1 MSTAATPPHEAPHT
15 RPRGQGAP
23 ATRAQGHGYSLLLK
37 DSVIYGVGSTVQKF
51 LMVFLMPLYTAFLA
65 PADYGIIGM
74 VTVTSQFI
82 YVFINLGF
90 DVALSRFYF
99 DDDSEER
106 RRQVISNTLIA
117 WTVYPVVFLGL
128 MAAFMPHLTPLLMG
142 QGAYSPYFD
151 LGLLN
156 IFFTNWIA
164 LPYMLLRLDHRPWLF
179 TWFMLADVVLTIAV
193 TVVLVVI
200 FHWGVYGVLVGN
212 LVSVFVVNA
221 ATLPV
226 YWRRLM
232 FRLDPRLVRAMT
244 VFALPALLNGAIFFV
259 LKLSD
264 RWFLMRYQGRTE
276 VGLYTTA
283 FQLSQPVYVAMA
295 AFRMAWPQW
304 HYSRLNDPVAHKKM
318 VARSSTYFLTLC
330 VAMMAGMGVFMP
342 LIVRVLLRRSA
353 YWSVGPTTL
362 VLTLGTVLYSMYFVL
377 WVGCNVA
384 KKNRQIPVITV
395 IASAVNVGL
404 NLLLIPRYGMIA
416 AAWTTVIGFAILCVL
431 VYFISQHHYPI
442 SYEWG
447 RFAKM
452 SVACGV
458 TLAAGWGVG
467 RLLGEHVTLP
477 FGKLLVDE
485 VIKAPVILLFPLILW
500 LTGFLTPG
508 ERAALG
514 DRVRRLSGRGGLRVA
529 PAMGAA
535 SAEHP
540 ADELSE
546 DDLAAEQ
553 EGTVIEAAAKLGIS
567 EGDRTSI

>member
-1 MSTAATPPHEAPHT
+1 MSTAATPPHEAPQT
-15 RPRGQGAP
+15 RPTGQGAP
-23 ATRAQGHGYSLLLK
+23 STRAKGHGYSLLLK

-51 LMVFLMPLYTAFLA
+51 LMIFLMPLYTVYLA
-65 PADYGIIGM
+65 PAQYGIIGM
-74 VTVTSQFI
+74 VNVTSQFI

-90 DVALSRFYF
+90 DVAMSRFYF
-99 DDDSEER
+99 DDDTEER
-106 RRQVISNTLIA
+106 RRQVISNTLLA
-117 WTVYPVVFLGL
+117 WTVYPAVFLGL
-128 MAAFMPHLTPLLMG
+128 LAVFMPHLTPLLMG
-142 QGAYSPYFD
+142 KGHYWAYFD
-151 LGLLN
+151 LGLIN

-179 TWFMLADVVLTIAV
+179 TWYLLANVLLTIV
-193 TVVLVVI
+193 LTVVLVVI
-200 FHWGVYGVLVGN
+200 FHWGIYGVLVGN
-212 LVSVFVVNA
+212 LLSAFVVNT

-226 YWRRLM
+226 YWRRIA
-232 FRLDPRLVRAMT
+232 FRLDPKLVRAMT

-264 RWFLMRYQGRTE
+264 RWFLMRYQGKTE

-304 HYSRLNDPVAHKKM
+304 HYARLNDPVAHKKM
-318 VARSSTYFLTLC
+318 IARSSTYFLTLC

-342 LIVRVLLRRSA
+342 LIVRVLLRRSS

-362 VLTLGTVLYSMYFVL
+362 VLTLGTVLYSMYFIL

-384 KKNRQIPVITV
+384 KKNRQIPLITV
-395 IASAVNVGL
+395 VASAANVGL

-447 RFAKM
+447 RFAKI
-452 SVACGV
+452 SFACGA
-458 TLAAGWGVG
+458 TLAAGWGVA
-467 RLLGEHVTLP
+467 RLLGETVALP
-477 FGKLLVDE
+477 FGRLFIDE

-500 LTGFLTPG
+500 LTGFFTPG
-508 ERAALG
+508 ERAAVADL
-514 DRVRRLSGRGGLRVA
+514 VRRFTGRGGVHME
-529 PAMGAA
+529 PVIGGA

-540 ADELSE
+540 ADSLSE

-553 EGTVIEAAAKLGIS
+553 EETVMQAAAKLGIS